1 MFFLTDTSVD
11 ADLVKRA
18 AVKARGETGSSGLDA
33 DGWEKWWVEK
43 NFEYIDKLVSSPK
56 EDKSSSRNL
65 NEWKRL

>member
-33 DGWEKWWVEK
+33 DG
-43 NFEYIDKLVSSPK
+43 
-56 EDKSSSRNL
+56 
-65 NEWKRL
+65 